1 MASKKEQEREKE
13 LRELEKLKALYDFL
27 VENHM
32 NLKACSC
39 CFAISIY
46 WEDGLIACDIGD
58 ISQLKD
64 LIESEEKRLDVQH
77 TETL

>member
-1 MASKKEQEREKE
+1 MTIKKELEREKE

-32 NLKACSC
+32 DLEACSC

-46 WEDGLIACDIGD
+46 WEGELIASDIGN

-64 LIESEEKRLDVQH
+64 FIESEEKRLDAP
-77 TETL
+77 TTD

>member
-13 LRELEKLKALYDFL
+13 LRELEKLKALYNFL

-32 NLKACSC
+32 DLEACSC

-46 WEDGLIACDIGD
+46 WEGKLIASDIGD

-64 LIESEEKRLDVQH
+64 CIESEEKRLDAP
-77 TETL
+77 TTD